1 MFSNRIT
8 AGLKLAPLLNKYK
21 QQNAIVLGVPRGG
34 VPIAYIIAQTLQLP
48 LSIILTKKIG
58 HPDNEEYAVG
68 AVSPTD
74 SYIVPHEN
82 VSEDY
87 LKKTIKKIRDRL
99 AEMQRLY
106 LGNQP
111 PIYVTGKI
119 VIIVDD
125 GIATGNTLQAT
136 IKMLRKK
143 HPEKIVIAAPIASKA
158 AYEQLRQ
165 TADEVIVCYIPEI
178 FIGVGAFYDN
188 FSEVSDQEVIKY
200 LSAAES
206 SKTTN

>member
-8 AGLKLAPLLNKYK
+8 AGIQLAPLLDKYK
-21 QQNAIVLGVPRGG
+21 GQNAIVLGVPRGG

-48 LSIILTKKIG
+48 LSLTLTKKIG

-68 AVSPTD
+68 AVSLTD

-82 VSEDY
+82 VSDAY
-87 LKKTIKKIRDRL
+87 LQKTIRNARARL

-111 PIYVTGKI
+111 PAYVTGKI

-125 GIATGNTLQAT
+125 GIATGNTLLAT

-143 HPEKIVIAAPIASKA
+143 HPEKIVVAAPIASKA
-158 AYEQLRQ
+158 AYELLRR
-165 TADEVIVCYIPEI
+165 TADEVTVLYIPEI
-178 FIGVGAFYDN
+178 FIGVGAFYDD

-200 LSAAES
+200 LRAAKNSEA
-206 SKTTN
+206 TN